1 MSVQHLRRAHARVGL
16 SFSSRAILAASLC
29 LPSIARAGD
38 VAPISRDSLVPITVR
53 FQAVVGAQPFACGTS
68 YQGIGTSKAAIT
80 ASDFRF
86 YVHDIRLI
94 NARGD
99 TVRAA
104 LRAESPWQDSDV
116 ALLDFENGT
125 ATCSNG
131 TAETRD
137 AVVVMAPAGVYR
149 GVAFTLGVPFNRN
162 HLDVAQSP
170 PPLSLSRLFWSWT
183 GGYKFMRVD
192 MRAVAADS
200 AATPWVIHLGST
212 GCSPAA
218 SASTAVATCTNP
230 NRATVVLGD
239 FDPSKDVVTADL
251 AALLARSDLRRNQPQ
266 TAAGCMAADND
277 RDCGGLFASLGLPHS
292 ASTGAD
298 SPRFFS
304 AQRAGAAAAR
314 VGARP

>member
-1 MSVQHLRRAHARVGL
+1 MLLSSVA
-16 SFSSRAILAASLC
+16 LAAATILFSAS
-29 LPSIARAGD
+29 PRYVYAHTATTRSASST
-38 VAPISRDSLVPITVR
+38 PEDSLVPMTIR
-53 FQAVVGAQPFACGTS
+53 FKAMVGAQAFACGTS

-94 NARGD
+94 RANGD

-104 LRAESPWQDSDV
+104 LRSEAPWQDSDV

-131 TAETRD
+131 TPETRD
-137 AVVVMAPAGVYR
+137 AVVVMAPAGTYR
-149 GVAFTLGVPFNRN
+149 GVSFALGVPFNRN
-162 HLDVAQSP
+162 HLDVSQAP

-192 MRAVAADS
+192 MRATAGDS

-218 SASTAVATCTNP
+218 NATTPVANCTNP
-230 NRATVVLGD
+230 NRARVALAG
-239 FDPSKDVVTADL
+239 FDPSQDVVTADL
-251 AALLARSDLRRNQPQ
+251 AAMLARTDVRKNQPQ
-266 TAAGCMAADND
+266 TAAGCMSADSD
-277 RDCGGLFASLGLPHS
+277 SDCGGLFAALGLPHAS
-292 ASTGAD
+292 STGAD
-298 SPRFFS
+298 SPKFF
-304 AQRAGAAAAR
+304 RAERGSGAR
-314 VGARP
+314 VGARQ